1 MFALSFN
8 GLQAASVWTLGE
20 RFLRTR
26 ELRRYRY
33 RVACVAAAEKAE
45 L

>member
-8 GLQAASVWTLGE
+8 GLQAASVSLGE